1 MYSDGLNADNINF
14 TKGWHMNSNPKLS
27 YAIAAILSGSATG
40 LSFAAPASTADT
52 SSDTIQEITVTA
64 QRRTENMQDVP
75 ITIQALTSETLTQLN
90 VQTFDDFV
98 RYLPNVTSASSGPG
112 QGAIYMRGLSTTLPG
127 AQGSG
132 GIGSFPNV
140 AVYLDDQS
148 GALPGRNLDVY
159 AADLERIEVLE
170 GPQGTL
176 FGSGAESGVLR
187 YITNKPKLDVTEGNV
202 SAAYEYTSHGDPS
215 SNVQAMINLP
225 LIPNTLAVRG
235 VVYSDSRGGYINNV
249 PGTFVRQCTDT
260 GIHYAAYAACGGAP
274 PYPALPATPQNS
286 ATNTNLVANGIN
298 TVNYK
303 GFRLGALYKF
313 NEDWNALL
321 VQSYQDMHS
330 QGVFYETS
338 YSSGTPA
345 IPLPD
350 LSVQNYV
357 PTYDNDKF
365 ENTALTINGRIGDLK
380 LVYTGGYL
388 VRNIDNQGDYT
399 NYTRGVYADYYQ
411 CTPAQGT
418 SQGNCYSPVNFWR
431 DVEKNTHNS
440 QEVRLSTPDDW
451 RLRGIL
457 GVFWEDYKIN
467 ENIDWFYR
475 NAPACSASV
484 TGNCFVNVGP
494 PNANTPVTYPNVQ
507 VNNPSIRPPN
517 ESYFDDIIRGF
528 RQKAL
533 FGSADFEIIPKKLT
547 LTAGTRYYKINSTE
561 VGFSAGS
568 FACFVP
574 PGSVAPPA
582 PCTGNQPPNTPRYA
596 DSNNETAANL
606 NANYSGFRSRANL
619 SWKVVDDVLV
629 YYTWS
634 QGFRPGGFNRGAL
647 QKTPPNANYT
657 FQEPQAFTPDTLTN
671 NEVGWKT
678 QWFDHRLE
686 FNGAVYQEDWKNV
699 QTELFESCCFGNLSF
714 VINGPN
720 YRVRGVETSII
731 ARPLHGLTLTAGA
744 AWNSSTLVSEPP
756 LRDITGKPI
765 SDPRIGLPFGAIGSP
780 LAQSPPLQATLRV
793 RYDFQFND
801 YNGFVQIG
809 GQHQAHS
816 ISATSR
822 TNVPNQPGYAYDE
835 PRFSTYDASV
845 GVAKD
850 AWSVHLYGENI
861 TDTRADLYENP
872 NQFVDAKTVNRP
884 RTGGLRFTYK
894 F

>member
-1 MYSDGLNADNINF
+1 MNF
-14 TKGWHMNSNPKLS
+14 NPKLS
-27 YAIAAILSGSATG
+27 YAIAAILSGSSAGLTQAATT
-40 LSFAAPASTADT
+40 SDADA

-75 ITIQALTSETLTQLN
+75 ITIQALTAETLTQLN
-90 VQTFDDFV
+90 VATFDDFI

-112 QGAIYMRGLSTTLPG
+112 QGSIYMRGLSTTLPG
-127 AQGSG
+127 TQGSG

-148 GALPGRNLDVY
+148 GALPGRNLDIY

-202 SAAYEYTSHGDPS
+202 SAGYEVTAHGDPS
-215 SNVQAMINLP
+215 TNGTAVINLP
-225 LIPNTLAVRG
+225 LIADTLAARA

-249 PGTFVRQCTDT
+249 PGTFVRQSTDT
-260 GIHYAAYAACGGAP
+260 GIHYAGYVNNIPG
-274 PYPALPATPQNS
+274 PATATNS
-286 ATNTNLVANGIN
+286 ANNNDLVANAIN
-298 TVNYK
+298 TVSYK
-303 GFRLGALYKF
+303 GARFSLLYKY

-321 VQSYQDMHS
+321 TESYQDMNS

-338 YSSGTPA
+338 YSSGTPGV
-345 IPLPD
+345 PLPD

-357 PTYDNDKF
+357 PTYDKDRF
-365 ENTALTINGRIGDLK
+365 TNTALTINGRIGDLK

-388 VRNIDNQGDYT
+388 VRNIENQGDYT

-411 CTPAQGT
+411 CVSPYESGKAKGQ
-418 SQGNCYSPVNFWR
+418 CYSPVSFWR
-431 DVEKNTHNS
+431 DRERNTHNS
-440 QEVRLSTPDDW
+440 QEFRISTPDNW
-451 RLRGIL
+451 RARGIL
-457 GVFWEDYKIN
+457 GVFWEQYTIN

-475 NAPACSASV
+475 NDPACSSTV
-484 TGNCFVNVGP
+484 TTNCFVDVGP
-494 PNANTPVTYPNVQ
+494 PNAGDVGKVTYPYVQ
-507 VNNPSIRPPN
+507 VNNPAVRPDN

-533 FGSADFEIIPKKLT
+533 FGSVDYDIIPKV
-547 LTAGTRYYKINSTE
+547 LTATFGTRYYRLDTTE

-568 FACFVP
+568 FGCFMY
-574 PGSVAPPA
+574 GSFGATAYAP
-582 PCTGNQPPNTPRYA
+582 PCTGNQPPASPRY
-596 DSNNETAANL
+596 DYSNNETSDNL
-606 NANYSGFRSRANL
+606 NTTYSGFRSRANL
-619 SWKVVDDVLV
+619 SWKVTDDILL

-634 QGFRPGGFNRGAL
+634 QGYRPGGFNRGAL
-647 QKTPPNANYT
+647 ERTPPDGANYI
-657 FQEPQAFTPDTLTN
+657 FKEPQSFRPDTLTN
-671 NEVGWKT
+671 NEIGWKT
-678 QWFDHRLE
+678 QWFEHRLE

-699 QTELFESCCFGNLSF
+699 QEELFESCCFGNLSF

-720 YRVRGVETSII
+720 YRVRGLETQLV
-731 ARPLHGLTLTAGA
+731 ARPLHGLTVTAGA
-744 AWNSSTLVSEPP
+744 AWNSSNLVSEPP
-756 LRDITGKPI
+756 ILDASGKPI
-765 SDPRIGLPFGAIGSP
+765 TDPRIGQPFGVVGSP
-780 LAQSPPLQATLRV
+780 LAQSPPFQGTLRL
-793 RYDFQFND
+793 RYDWPINE
-801 YNGFVQIG
+801 YNAFAQIG

-822 TNVPNQPGYAYDE
+822 TSVPNQPGYAYDE
-835 PRFSTYDASV
+835 PGFSTYDASI
-845 GVAKD
+845 GAGKD
-850 AWSVHLYGENI
+850 AWVVTLYGENL

-884 RTGGLRFTYK
+884 RTAGVRFTYK